1 MAGKRGSITEN
12 MNIALCDEVNG
23 ICPKCNKALLK
34 KSGKSHVKVYEVA
47 HIYPHSPRPNEII
60 LLNNEKRLTTDVDD
74 LGNLIALCKDCHK
87 VFDNPRTVEGYRE
100 MCKIKTVSSQNAEI
114 RRSLST
120 FHLTEEVKELI
131 EKLASKIKK
140 AQVNLDFDAKTID
153 TKLPDDNDFLLKLKV
168 QGFVNYF
175 YVDIKQLFQEL
186 DKAIPGTSELV
197 YSEVKT
203 HYLSLK
209 RSGLDKE
216 KAFDALVSWVHLTC
230 QTKNKVASEVLISF
244 FIQNCEVF

>member
-12 MNIALCDEVNG
+12 MNIALCNEVNG

-47 HIYPHSPRPNEII
+47 HIYPHSPRPSEINF
-60 LLNNEKRLTTDVDD
+60 LKNEKRLTTDVDD

-114 RRSLST
+114 RRNLST

-131 EKLASKIKK
+131 EKLASKINK
-140 AQVNLDFDAKTID
+140 AQANLDFDAKTID
-153 TKLPDDNDFLLKLKV
+153 KKLPDDDDFLLRFKV

-186 DKAIPGTSELV
+186 DKDIPGTSELV

-230 QTKNKVASEVLISF
+230 QKKNKVASEVLISF
-244 FIQNCEVF
+244 FVQNCEVF